1 MRDPT
6 QIAIIDALA
15 SECDAAAQAGDAEQ
29 LRRLHAFILQTATN
43 YVRLRLT
50 AIEARNAGTVI
61 DDAKADEAE
70 RIAADIVARV
80 KR

>member
-6 QIAIIDALA
+6 QTAIIDALTT
-15 SECDAAAQAGDAEQ
+15 ECDAAAQAGDAEQ
-29 LRRLHAFILQTATN
+29 LRRLHSFILQTATN

-50 AIEARNAGTVI
+50 AIEARNTGTVI